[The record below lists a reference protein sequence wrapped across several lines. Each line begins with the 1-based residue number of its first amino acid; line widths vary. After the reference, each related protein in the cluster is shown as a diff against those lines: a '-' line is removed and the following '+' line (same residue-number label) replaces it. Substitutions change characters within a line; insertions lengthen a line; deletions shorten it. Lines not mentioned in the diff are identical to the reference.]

1 MPDTILNLHGKVPW
15 SASIYYANGRLGMVG
30 ICSGSDTREQ
40 ALSDAKNWLRN
51 HSTMGRGDFYLNPS
65 CQIAIGY
72 RNIFDGS
79 MS

>member
-1 MPDTILNLHGKVPW
+1 MPDTILNLRGKVPW

-40 ALSDAKNWLRN
+40 ALSDAKDWLRE
-51 HSTMGRGDFYLNPS
+51 HSDCRDWWYLKPD
-65 CQIAIGY
+65 CRIAIGY

-79 MS
+79 IS